1 MCPACRQ
8 PVPAEAF
15 YAEKGAAT
23 GVLFYR
29 ARCQCGHR
37 IQRVTRPAA

>member
-1 MCPACRQ
+1 VCPTCQR
-8 PVPAEAF
+8 PIPAEAF

-29 ARCQCGHR
+29 ARCPCGQTV
-37 IQRVTRPAA
+37 QRVTRPAA